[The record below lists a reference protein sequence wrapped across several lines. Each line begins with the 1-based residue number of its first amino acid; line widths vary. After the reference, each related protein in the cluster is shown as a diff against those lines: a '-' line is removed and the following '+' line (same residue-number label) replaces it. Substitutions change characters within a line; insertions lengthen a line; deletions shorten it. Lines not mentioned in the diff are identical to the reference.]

1 MKVIETMNGSAFFA
15 QSAYSAAI
23 ATNDNLGR
31 KISETYLTAV
41 DLSPYATTAQVD
53 TVSSLLSAGLE
64 YVSANGGKTYN
75 GVAPIQV
82 NNEENLISADAVEL
96 TAGNGLRLAD
106 YVIEVTGDY
115 ALRSELA
122 DTYYPLTGNP
132 SAFVTSTTLSSVS
145 STLSGAIDYV
155 SANAGGINASSVILT
170 GNNNKG
176 KSFILE
182 YQYVN
187 DPGVEVK
194 PGYIGVSGAK
204 EEGLGDVVVELK
216 NHYGTTTATHKLTEK
231 LDATATAGFV
241 STATLNSVSSNLNN
255 KVTYL
260 SGAVDY
266 VSAHGGKTYTGVAPI
281 SVNNTTNEISITASE
296 LSAGPGIGLN
306 ELNGYLVISAQGGG
320 SNFAAEGS
328 FFNNDDET
336 VEKNLSGI
344 GFYEQANYRGS
355 YQILGSANDGTWH
368 GYGYT
373 MSLPEG
379 VLLNDINASASTYA
393 LSAVSSLVRPM
404 VYADITFSAVRDT
417 FKAGGIV
424 IPYEVNQGY
433 STVYDYVGS
442 SVNGSYSSYNFHNLQ
457 FNGYGTVLTI
467 SSFNDGATTGI
478 LKHSDR
484 YFASPSDVA
493 AVDRIVLVPTSGD
506 IPASGSSDNKV
517 YIVTGTV

>member
-1 MKVIETMNGSAFFA
+1 MKLISGANGSGFYAY
-15 QSAYSAAI
+15 SANSAAI
-23 ATNDNLGR
+23 ATNDDLGR

-53 TVSSLLSAGLE
+53 TVSSILSAGL
-64 YVSANGGKTYN
+64 
-75 GVAPIQV
+75 
-82 NNEENLISADAVEL
+82 
-96 TAGNGLRLAD
+96 
-106 YVIEVTGDY
+106 
-115 ALRSELA
+115 
-122 DTYYPLTGNP
+122 
-132 SAFVTSTTLSSVS
+132 
-145 STLSGAIDYV
+145 DYV
-155 SANAGGINASSVILT
+155 SANAGA
-170 GNNNKG
+170 
-176 KSFILE
+176 
-182 YQYVN
+182 
-187 DPGVEVK
+187 DVEFAGRN
-194 PGYIGVSGAK
+194 GYISAINSSAISASVGPFIRKGDNVGDADFTLNWGNQSTKYSSSGLSA
-204 EEGLGDVVVELK
+204 LGECWGYADVIV
-216 NHYGTTTATHKLTEK
+216 TTYNGGSSATTHKLTEK
-231 LDATATAGFV
+231 LDTTAYNQFSYTAGTGIN
-241 STATLNSVSSNLNN
+241 SALLTAGIISV
-255 KVTYL
+255 T
-260 SGAVDY
+260 GEF
-266 VSAHGGKTYTGVAPI
+266 GKTYTGESPI
-281 SVNNTTNEISITASE
+281 VVNNTTDKISLDTTNTWS
-296 LSAGPGIGLN
+296 LSAGTNMSIDEVGKT
-306 ELNGYLVISAQGGG
+306 LVFNAQGGG

-355 YQILGSANDGTWH
+355 YQVLGSANDGTWH

-379 VLLNDINASASTYA
+379 VLLSDINASASTYA

-417 FKAGGIV
+417 FKAGGVV

-433 STVYDYVGS
+433 SIVYDYVGS

-467 SSFNDGATTGI
+467 SSFNDGATTGV